1 MYAIGMTSGYV
12 RYACPCARFKTLFIY
27 QSALADVQKLL
38 NQHKYPTHC
47 SSACSTLIAQILSQ
61 RGKRTLYWFINSRI
75 NTCACWLFIAWWKH
89 KIEFLKVKYQKFIAR
104 YHKHQWALDHALS
117 WGRNKGQRVKFIN
130 VQLSSSQIS
139 PFAHIL
145 CQAFQ
150 TRIRRRRCPGS
161 TILLC
166 SCAIVAKKNNKK
178 CKRFPSPQH
187 NLLQYWEKIVETKQ

>member
-61 RGKRTLYWFINSRI
+61 RGKRTLYWFIDQYLCLLVVHHMVKTLNWIVQCWIWKVYCEISQTSVGAWSRFVLGRKQR
-75 NTCACWLFIAWWKH
+75 A
-89 KIEFLKVKYQKFIAR
+89 EGEVYQC
-104 YHKHQWALDHALS
+104 S
-117 WGRNKGQRVKFIN
+117 T
-130 VQLSSSQIS
+130 VQFSDFSVCTHFVSS
-139 PFAHIL
+139 
-145 CQAFQ
+145 FQ